1 MAINTFTLPDVAKLV
16 SKSIEK
22 QLEECIYN
30 EIRPITDRI
39 VRNAAK
45 QFAQQVKGFAE
56 HRMGTNKNGCY
67 HYDPSIVLVFN
78 GENIKV

>member
-1 MAINTFTLPDVAKLV
+1 MAINTFTLPDVAKIV
-16 SKSIEK
+16 SKSIQS

-39 VRNAAK
+39 ARNAAK

-56 HRMGTNKNGCY
+56 HRMGTSNGNCFN
-67 HYDPSIVLVFN
+67 YDPSIVLIFN